1 MAFFIDEFIR
11 LTHSDN
17 TTITHRTIW
26 RLALP
31 MILANISVPLL
42 GLVDTA
48 VMGHLA
54 SADYLA
60 AVALGS
66 LIFTFLFWGFGFLRM
81 ATTGLAAQASGK
93 QDKTLTV
100 NVIQQGLML
109 AIVIAT
115 LLLLLQIPIKHVA
128 FSILDSTP
136 SVIEQAKVYFDIRI
150 WSSPAI
156 LINYVILGWLIG
168 TSETKK
174 ALYLVLIV
182 NISNMVFDLVFVTVL
197 GMTVDGVALASVIAE
212 YLGLFT
218 GLILL
223 QSESLKLRSLI
234 PACTDFKQ
242 LTNKKWLSL
251 NGNIFIRTLCLI
263 FSFAFFTAQGAKQG
277 ETILAANALLLNFIT
292 FMAFVLD
299 GFANAIE
306 IISGKAIGANDRTLL
321 RRGLILASFWAIILA
336 SLFSLSYYLFGTQII
351 SSLTSIPDVI
361 STANDY
367 LIWLIFIPIIA
378 VWSYLFDG
386 LFIGT
391 TRSKEMRNTMLLA
404 TLCCYLP
411 AWYYSQFLANH
422 GLWLS
427 LTIFLA
433 ARGLTQAFYLPKIL
447 MMK

>member
-1 MAFFIDEFIR
+1 
-11 LTHSDN
+11 
-17 TTITHRTIW
+17 
-26 RLALP
+26 
-31 MILANISVPLL
+31 MILANISVPVL

-81 ATTGLAAQASGK
+81 ATTGLTAQASGK
-93 QDKTLTV
+93 QDKHLTQSV
-100 NVIQQGLML
+100 LQQGLVF
-109 AIVIAT
+109 AIVIASA
-115 LLLLLQIPIKHVA
+115 LLLFQIPVKYLA
-128 FSILDSTP
+128 FSLLDSTT
-136 SVIEQAKVYFDIRI
+136 SVIDLAKIYFEIRI

-182 NISNMVFDLVFVTVL
+182 NISNMFLDLVFVNLL

-212 YLGLFT
+212 YLGLVT
-218 GLILL
+218 GLMLL
-223 QSESLKLRSLI
+223 KSTSLNRQSLI
-234 PACTDFKQ
+234 PAFSDYKHFI
-242 LTNKKWLSL
+242 NKKWLCL

-292 FMAFVLD
+292 FMAYVLD

-306 IISGKAIGANDRTLL
+306 IISGKAIGANDRAML
-321 RRGLILASFWAIILA
+321 RNGLTLASVWALILA
-336 SLFSLSYYLFGTQII
+336 SLFSLNYFLFGSQII

-367 LIWLIFIPIIA
+367 LIWLVFIPIIA
-378 VWSYLFDG
+378 VWSYLLDG

-391 TRSKEMRNTMLLA
+391 TRSNEMRNTMLFA
-404 TLCCYLP
+404 TVCCYLP
-411 AWYYSQFLANH
+411 AWYSTQFLANH

-427 LTIFLA
+427 LVIFLA
-433 ARGLTQAFYLPKIL
+433 ARGLSQAFYVPKIL